1 MGRRSCP
8 RTPSVRHPKGQ
19 WQALPRDARGSFR
32 LNRPVSASPET
43 ESRSPVATVFQIF
56 LRLGVT
62 SFGGPV
68 AHIGFFHDEFVK
80 RRRWLDEA
88 AYADLVALCQF
99 LPGPASSQ
107 MGFALGLRRAGWW
120 GALAAWAGFTLPS
133 AALMIGFALGLA
145 RFGDLPRTGWLHGL
159 KLAAVAVVAQAVW
172 PMGTRLCRGR
182 PRLILA
188 LLATNVV
195 LAWHSPWS
203 PIVVIGT
210 AGLAGRWL
218 FRREVTAASAAPLPL
233 PTHPF
238 PSVALLGA
246 FAGLLI
252 GLPLLA
258 AAFPSAW
265 LQLFDSFY
273 RAGALVFGGG
283 HVVLPLLQ
291 SAVVTSGRLTPDEFL
306 AGYGVAQAL
315 PGPLFT
321 FAAYL
326 GAKLHQPPNGWL
338 GGLWCLVAV
347 FLPGLLLVAGAFP
360 WWERLRHAPGLRA
373 ALNGANAAVVG
384 VLLAALISPIATGTL
399 LKPLDWLIAAAAFAG
414 LQWAKLPPWAVVGLC
429 AATGWLG
436 GR

>member
-1 MGRRSCP
+1 MR
-8 RTPSVRHPKGQ
+8 
-19 WQALPRDARGSFR
+19 RDAPASFR
-32 LNRPVSASPET
+32 LNRTVSAASET
-43 ESRSPVATVFQIF
+43 ESRSSVATVFRVF

-107 MGFALGLRRAGWW
+107 MGFALGLRRAGWL

-133 AALMIGFALGLA
+133 AVLMIGFAVGLA
-145 RFGDLPRTGWLHGL
+145 QFGDLSGAGWLHGL

-172 PMGTRLCRGR
+172 TMGTRLCRGR
-182 PRLILA
+182 ARLIVA

-195 LAWHSPWS
+195 LAWPSPWS
-203 PIVVIGT
+203 QIVAIGT
-210 AGLAGRWL
+210 AACASRWL
-218 FRREVTAASAAPLPL
+218 FRKEVAAASSATSPWPVPA
-233 PTHPF
+233 F
-238 PSVALLGA
+238 PSVVLLGA

-252 GLPLLA
+252 SLPLLA
-258 AAFPSAW
+258 TAFPSAW

-326 GAKLHQPPNGWL
+326 GAKLHQSPHGWI

-347 FLPGLLLVAGAFP
+347 FLPGLLLVAGALP
-360 WWERLRHAPGLRA
+360 WWERLRHAHGLRA
-373 ALNGANAAVVG
+373 SLNGANAAVVG

-414 LQWAKLPPWAVVGLC
+414 LQWAKFPPWAIVTLC
-429 AATGWLG
+429 AAAGWLS